1 MVAQALSI
9 SPSLGVLMSL
19 LRRTVPAYSRI
30 MCYNFGETLILHY
43 VLTYQIVDLKTTNFH
58 DPGGL
63 VLCNKRGLFLLRL
76 PGGNNEELVY
86 KCLRRVRT
94 AA

>member
-9 SPSLGVLMSL
+9 SPSLSVLMSL
-19 LRRTVPAYSRI
+19 QLQCNSQSQTRTAYSRI
-30 MCYNFGETLILHY
+30 TCYNFGEMLI
-43 VLTYQIVDLKTTNFH
+43 QIVDLKATNFH

-63 VLCNKRGLFLLRL
+63 VLCNKRGLFLARL